1 MYLYILFRDKD
12 RTKKIFFNS
21 ILLKGVITLL
31 VFSKFLDALENKN
44 ISLLTSD
51 CFSALQKPIQLYRQL
66 LVICQDLAALYI
78 TYMHSI
84 SFNLFA
90 IFGSNA
96 QFYVVINII
105 ALCGQHSYEISFNKY
120 VCKRYILY
128 YILYQKALIF
138 VTTLSKYDEKFT
150 DALDYIHCN
159 KTALMRT

>member
-1 MYLYILFRDKD
+1 MYLYIFFRDKD
-12 RTKKIFFNS
+12 RTKKIFLNS

-31 VFSKFLDALENKN
+31 VFPKFLDALENTN

-51 CFSALQKPIQLYRQL
+51 CFSALQKPIQLQYRQL

-90 IFGSNA
+90 TFGNNA

-105 ALCGQHSYEISFNKY
+105 VLYGQHSYEISFNKY

-128 YILYQKALIF
+128 YILY
-138 VTTLSKYDEKFT
+138 
-150 DALDYIHCN
+150 
-159 KTALMRT
+159 